1 MGGLGLGAEWSD
13 SHWYAGGVGALPE
26 WVQSRRKYAGLAI
39 IADVYPYYFNALWG
53 NQFAFTT
60 TCATDIDAAGLGPTK
75 VVVCWTEPND
85 PLLSIRVRAG
95 MYRPP
100 FVDFPVPGRVAAR
113 PGYIPRIAAIGPS
126 KFVVAYDG
134 ADAVTAI
141 CGRVDLQSDVEMGT
155 ELELS
160 STACDMLDVC
170 GFDENSFAVAFQKEN
185 DSNRGYIIIGTVPL
199 SEGGAGLAISK
210 GSASSFTTR
219 RVDRIKI
226 CAINTE
232 HLAVI
237 FRDMDDGKGYVRAGA
252 VSGTTVSWGAEVE
265 FDAAWDGT
273 GDVASLNE
281 VTW

>member
-1 MGGLGLGAEWSD
+1 MADWNQPVQVQVGG
-13 SHWYAGGVGALPE
+13 
-26 WVQSRRKYAGLAI
+26 AGLLEEWGMSKHIVASKGLMV
-39 IADVYPYYFNALWG
+39 DVYPYYFNALWG

-60 TCATDIDAAGLGPTK
+60 TCATDIDAAALGPTK

-95 MYRPP
+95 LYREP
-100 FVDFPVPGRVAAR
+100 FVDWPVPGRVAAR

-134 ADAVTAI
+134 ADAVTVA

-155 ELELS
+155 ALEMS

-170 GFDENSFAVAFQKEN
+170 GYDENKFCVAFQKEN
-185 DSNRGYIIIGTVPL
+185 DSNRGYYIIGSVPL
-199 SEGGAGLAISK
+199 AEGGAGLAVTK
-210 GSASSFTTR
+210 GSAATFTTR

-226 CAINTE
+226 CAINTG